1 MRRQIR
7 IVMLL
12 GVLLISAPAAM
23 AGETTAPIP
32 PVKPIPPMKPI
43 PEMQPVPGVHPIPH
57 VKPIPDHHKK
67 KPKPIRRAGRR
78 RQHTSRCHSTD
89 TCKAPPGA
97 TCECHCEG
105 SHAVC
110 KFNYGGSGGPH

>member
-57 VKPIPDHHKK
+57 VKPIP
-67 KPKPIRRAGRR
+67 PAGRR

-110 KFNYGGSGGPH
+110 KFNYGGSGGP